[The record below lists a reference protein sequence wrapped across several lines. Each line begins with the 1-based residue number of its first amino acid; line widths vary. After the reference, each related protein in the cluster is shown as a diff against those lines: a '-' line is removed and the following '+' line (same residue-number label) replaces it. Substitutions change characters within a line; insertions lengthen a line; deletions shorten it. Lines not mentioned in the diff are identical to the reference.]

1 MANYDVL
8 FMHNHFVLVTTIIMD
23 ETDDQENIELAALK
37 RLADEYGDEFM
48 EIIKSSKQV
57 SIEGFKKVD
66 DPDILH
72 NAGYPNIPEPGD
84 PEDAGIDRD

>member
-23 ETDDQENIELAALK
+23 ETNDKESIELAALK

-57 SIEGFKKVD
+57 SIESVD
-66 DPDILH
+66 KEDDSDV
-72 NAGYPNIPEPGD
+72 YTIPEPGD

>member
-1 MANYDVL
+1 MTNYDVL

-23 ETDDQENIELAALK
+23 ETDDQESIELAALK

-57 SIEGFKKVD
+57 TIESVPGTSV
-66 DPDILH
+66 
-72 NAGYPNIPEPGD
+72 PEPGD
-84 PEDAGIDRD
+84 PEDAGIERD

>member
-23 ETDDQENIELAALK
+23 ETDDQESIELAALK

-57 SIEGFKKVD
+57 SIEGVTD
-66 DPDILH
+66 
-72 NAGYPNIPEPGD
+72 NNIPEPGD
-84 PEDAGIDRD
+84 PEDAGMDRD

>member
-23 ETDDQENIELAALK
+23 ETDDKESIELAALK

-57 SIEGFKKVD
+57 SIEGVMD
-66 DPDILH
+66 
-72 NAGYPNIPEPGD
+72 NTIPEPGD

>member
-23 ETDDQENIELAALK
+23 ETDNEETIELAALK

-57 SIEGFKKVD
+57 SIEGVD
-66 DPDILH
+66 KEDDSDV
-72 NAGYPNIPEPGD
+72 YTIPEPGD

>member
-1 MANYDVL
+1 MHNYDVL
-8 FMHNHFVLVTTIIMD
+8 FMHNHFVLVTTVIMD
-23 ETDDQENIELAALK
+23 ETDDKETIELAALK

-57 SIEGFKKVD
+57 SIETVD
-66 DPDILH
+66 KEDDSDV
-72 NAGYPNIPEPGD
+72 YTIPEPGD

>member
-23 ETDDQENIELAALK
+23 ETDNQESIELAALK

-57 SIEGFKKVD
+57 SIEGVD
-66 DPDILH
+66 TADESDV
-72 NAGYPNIPEPGD
+72 YTIPEPGD
-84 PEDAGIDRD
+84 PEDAGMERD

>member
-1 MANYDVL
+1 MNNYDVL

-23 ETDDQENIELAALK
+23 ETDDEEAIELAALK

-48 EIIKSSKQV
+48 EIVKSSKQV
-57 SIEGFKKVD
+57 TIQA
-66 DPDILH
+66 P
-72 NAGYPNIPEPGD
+72 PIPEPGD

>member
-1 MANYDVL
+1 MHNYDVL
-8 FMHNHFVLVTTIIMD
+8 FMHNHFVLVTTVIME
-23 ETDDQENIELAALK
+23 ETDDKETIELAALK

-57 SIEGFKKVD
+57 SIETVD
-66 DPDILH
+66 KQDDSDI
-72 NAGYPNIPEPGD
+72 YTIPEPGD

>member
-23 ETDDQENIELAALK
+23 ETDDKESIELAALK

-48 EIIKSSKQV
+48 KIIKSSKQV
-57 SIEGFKKVD
+57 SIEGVD
-66 DPDILH
+66 TADESDV
-72 NAGYPNIPEPGD
+72 YTIPEPGD

>member
-8 FMHNHFVLVTTIIMD
+8 FMHDHFVLVTTIIMG
-23 ETDDQENIELAALK
+23 ETDDEESIELTALK
-37 RLADEYGDEFM
+37 RLSDEYGNEFT

-57 SIEGFKKVD
+57 TIERQPSND
-66 DPDILH
+66 IPDF
-72 NAGYPNIPEPGD
+72 GD

>member
-1 MANYDVL
+1 MHNYDVL
-8 FMHNHFVLVTTIIMD
+8 FMHNHFVLVTTVIME
-23 ETDDQENIELAALK
+23 ETDDKETIELAALK

-57 SIEGFKKVD
+57 SIESVD
-66 DPDILH
+66 KEDDSDV
-72 NAGYPNIPEPGD
+72 YTIPEPGD

>member
-23 ETDDQENIELAALK
+23 ETNDEESIELAALK

-57 SIEGFKKVD
+57 SIEGVMD
-66 DPDILH
+66 
-72 NAGYPNIPEPGD
+72 NTIPEPGD

>member
-1 MANYDVL
+1 MTNYDVL
-8 FMHNHFVLVTTIIMD
+8 FMHDHFVLVTTIIMD
-23 ETDDQENIELAALK
+23 ETNDQESIELAALK

-57 SIEGFKKVD
+57 TIETA
-66 DPDILH
+66 PISE
-72 NAGYPNIPEPGD
+72 IPEPGD

>member
-1 MANYDVL
+1 MTNYDVL

-23 ETDDQENIELAALK
+23 ETDDQESIELAALK

-57 SIEGFKKVD
+57 TIETA
-66 DPDILH
+66 PISE
-72 NAGYPNIPEPGD
+72 IPEPGD

>member
-1 MANYDVL
+1 MTNYDVL

-23 ETDDQENIELAALK
+23 ETDDQESIELAALK

-57 SIEGFKKVD
+57 TIESMPGTSV
-66 DPDILH
+66 
-72 NAGYPNIPEPGD
+72 PEPGD
-84 PEDAGIDRD
+84 PEDAGIERD